1 MFSCGRKKCEVAHW
15 PSFTQSLDQ
24 PLVEFDERRAQ
35 GIFQT
40 TLLEEPCTWCNFP
53 DVLLGIFGNSF
64 HMSNCASAD
73 ILLFIELPL

>member
-24 PLVEFDERRAQ
+24 PLVEFDERTAQ

-40 TLLEEPCTWCNFP
+40 TLLEEPGATFQMYYWEY
-53 DVLLGIFGNSF
+53 LGIP
-64 HMSNCASAD
+64 
-73 ILLFIELPL
+73 FI